1 MSSEACCYT
10 PGLKRKATT
19 IVRKMRRLPIPGE
32 VLVRE
37 NEEVTADTIIAR
49 AYILGEVHVVN
60 VAALLGIEYWE
71 TSKYLLKKKGEEIE
85 KNEPIAMIK
94 SLFGLLK
101 RIAYAPATGT
111 IERVSDVSGQVL
123 IRESKIP
130 LEVDAYIPGKVVEA
144 LPDEGATIETP
155 AAFIQ
160 GIFGIGGE
168 RKGKL
173 TLVAK
178 TASEILTATQ
188 LKSEYKGKILIGGA
202 RVTGDAL
209 QKAVQIGAKGIV
221 VGGIDD
227 HDLTSFL
234 GYKIGVAITGHEDIP
249 LTLIITEGFGEMA
262 MSEKTFS
269 LLKKFDG
276 KDVSINGATQI
287 RAGVLRP
294 EIIIPMPGRTTELDN
309 LEDKDEKEYL
319 QQGLLPGTPIRI
331 IRKPYF
337 GALGVVSKLPVKLQ
351 TIETESSVRVL
362 DAELTDGKHVI
373 VPRANVEIIEE

>member
-19 IVRKMRRLPIPGE
+19 VVRKTRILPIPGE

-37 NEEVTADTIIAR
+37 KEEITADTIIAR
-49 AYILGEVHVVN
+49 AFILGEVHVAN

-71 TSKYLLKKKGEEIE
+71 TSKYLLKKKGEEVE
-85 KNEPIAMIK
+85 KDEPIAMIK

-101 RIAYAPATGT
+101 RTTYAPASGT

-130 LEVDAYIPGKVVEA
+130 LDIDAYIPGKVMEI
-144 LPDEGATIETP
+144 LPNEGATIETP

-178 TASEILTATQ
+178 TPNEILTAAQ
-188 LKSEYKGKILIGGA
+188 LKPEHKGKILIGGA
-202 RVTGDAL
+202 RVTDDAL
-209 QKAVQIGAKGIV
+209 QKAGQIGVKGIV

-227 HDLTSFL
+227 HDLTTFL

-249 LTLIITEGFGEMA
+249 ITLIITEGFGEMA

-269 LLKKFDG
+269 LLKKFNG
-276 KDVSINGATQI
+276 KDASINGATQI

-294 EIIIPMPGRTTELDN
+294 EIIIPMIDEVTESSKF
-309 LEDKDEKEYL
+309 EDDDEKDYL

-331 IRKPYF
+331 IRDPFF
-337 GALGVVSKLPVKLQ
+337 GALGIVSKLPVKLQ

-362 DAELTDGKHVI
+362 EAKLADGRHVI